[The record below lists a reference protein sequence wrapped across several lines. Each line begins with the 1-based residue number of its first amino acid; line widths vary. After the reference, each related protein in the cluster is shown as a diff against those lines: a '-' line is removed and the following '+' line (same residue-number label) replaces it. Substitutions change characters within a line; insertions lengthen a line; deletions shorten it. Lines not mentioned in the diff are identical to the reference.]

1 MNEKIRPTFFLTMLW
16 FYRNFREAMKR
27 AIIFYRHW
35 LLMTH
40 YLLFFLP
47 SRILHVD
54 SLLTLLLPFIHVTVG
69 EISHNH
75 TFDMILIEI
84 LSPLLH
90 WNARRWI
97 LLTITNNAYLFVSDD
112 DEWQFQGGANTLLVE
127 ERSVFEDQK
136 RWAHNTEAREPK
148 KYNGGAFW

>member
-1 MNEKIRPTFFLTMLW
+1 MNEKNRPTFFCPCYDLTVI
-16 FYRNFREAMKR
+16 FEKR
-27 AIIFYRHW
+27 W
-35 LLMTH
+35 NVQLL
-40 YLLFFLP
+40 FLP
-47 SRILHVD
+47 SLIINDSLLIILHVD

-69 EISHNH
+69 ETSHNH

-112 DEWQFQGGANTLLVE
+112 DEWQFQRGANTRIVENKSNGVRTTDAFSSVLFLVIVLLLV
-127 ERSVFEDQK
+127 FEL
-136 RWAHNTEAREPK
+136 H
-148 KYNGGAFW
+148 